1 MWNYIIAIIIIWEC
15 FAIPYYFLT
24 RREQK
29 RIAQDDLTDIHLYLN
44 LMMLRNFQTKSKV
57 QNIERLEELIKKI
70 EKWIKDEGIRR

>member
-1 MWNYIIAIIIIWEC
+1 MMKKMISRLRTWNNE
-15 FAIPYYFLT
+15 
-24 RREQK
+24 RQK